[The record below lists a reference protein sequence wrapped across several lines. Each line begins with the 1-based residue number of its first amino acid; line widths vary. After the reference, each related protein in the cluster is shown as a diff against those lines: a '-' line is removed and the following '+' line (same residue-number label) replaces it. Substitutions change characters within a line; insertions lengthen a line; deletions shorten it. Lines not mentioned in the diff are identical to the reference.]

1 MWNIRQLLLVLNK
14 RINQRGF
21 KERRRET
28 LAHHSHKLSHEH
40 QDQKKEETYE
50 GIVTKHNEL
59 VVREMQKIADS
70 LSDSNADD
78 KIVEMAL
85 LV

>member
-28 LAHHSHKLSHEH
+28 LAHHSHKHSHEH
-40 QDQKKEETYE
+40 QDKKKETYE
-50 GIVTKHNEL
+50 GIVSKHNEL